1 MYLFFDTET
10 TGFPKRWDAPC
21 TDTANW
27 PRLVQI
33 AWVYCDADGRALDQ
47 QVHIVRP
54 LGFSI
59 PRDAERVHGISTA
72 QALLEGSA
80 LGEVLDAFAA
90 ALEPSTVVV
99 AHNIAFDE
107 CVVTA
112 EFAREGRHVS
122 LVGKTKICTMKGS
135 TDYCRLP
142 GRRGYKYPS
151 LAELYYCLFERTFEG
166 THRADA
172 DVRAC
177 LECFFELQRRGVA
190 GFRPPAE

>member
-10 TGFPKRWDAPC
+10 TGVPARWDAPC
-21 TDTANW
+21 ADTANW

-33 AWVYCDADGRALDQ
+33 AWARWNTGGQLVDQ

-59 PRDAERVHGISTA
+59 PKDAERIHGISTA
-72 QALLEGSA
+72 QALLEGSS
-80 LGEVLDAFAA
+80 LREVLDLFSA
-90 ALEPSTVVV
+90 ALDESDVVV

-112 EFAREGRHVS
+112 EFAREGRR
-122 LVGKTKICTMKGS
+122 LDLEGKTKIDTMKAS

-142 GRRGYKYPS
+142 GRSGYKYPT
-151 LAELYYCLFERTFEG
+151 LAELYFCLFRRQLEE
-166 THRADA
+166 THHADA

-177 LECFFELQRRGVA
+177 VECFFELQRRGVIRTA
-190 GFRPPAE
+190 